1 MNDRQLRYALSVW
14 REQSFSR
21 AAEKLNV
28 SQPSISDQVRALEDE
43 IGFQIFKRTGR
54 GVEPTHKGQ
63 RFLME
68 ANEAIERLND
78 LSESAREL
86 RGGAPISI
94 KIGFASALARQIV
107 PQAMTA
113 LQPRIGNVRL
123 ETITAPTR
131 RILRFV
137 AEERLDA
144 GIAIETDRA
153 ALPPH
158 VRVES
163 FGTVKVMLALPPGHR
178 LARRNAGVDLSEIAD
193 EAMIVHE
200 PDVGYGARIRALL
213 AEHGVRPTVA
223 AVADDTETINFMV
236 RAGVGCALLPESAL
250 APDTKALLLKPGIE
264 LAMVLVRHERPASPA
279 TARLIDILSNS
290 LAAR

>member
-107 PQAMTA
+107 PHA
-113 LQPRIGNVRL
+113 LDLVQDS
-123 ETITAPTR
+123 TC
-131 RILRFV
+131 
-137 AEERLDA
+137 
-144 GIAIETDRA
+144 
-153 ALPPH
+153 H
-158 VRVES
+158 VR
-163 FGTVKVMLALPPGHR
+163 R
-178 LARRNAGVDLSEIAD
+178 
-193 EAMIVHE
+193 
-200 PDVGYGARIRALL
+200 
-213 AEHGVRPTVA
+213 
-223 AVADDTETINFMV
+223 
-236 RAGVGCALLPESAL
+236 
-250 APDTKALLLKPGIE
+250 
-264 LAMVLVRHERPASPA
+264 
-279 TARLIDILSNS
+279 
-290 LAAR
+290 

>member
-43 IGFQIFKRTGR
+43 IGFQIFNRTGR

-63 RFLME
+63 NFLIE
-68 ANEAIERLND
+68 AAEAVERLND
-78 LSESAREL
+78 LSETAREL

-94 KIGFASALARQIV
+94 KIGFASALARAIV

-113 LQPRIGNVRL
+113 LQPLIGNVRL

-144 GIAIETDRA
+144 GIAIETDNA

-158 VRVES
+158 VRIES
-163 FGTVKVMLALPPGHR
+163 FGRVKVMLALPPGHR
-178 LARRNAGVDLSEIAD
+178 LGRRNSAVDLAEIAD
-193 EAMIVHE
+193 EPMIVHE

-213 AEHGVRPTVA
+213 AERGLRPPVA
-223 AVADDTETINFMV
+223 AMADDTETINFMV
-236 RAGVGCALLPESAL
+236 HAGVGPALLPEISL
-250 APDTKALLLKPGIE
+250 APETKALPLKPAIE
-264 LAMVLVRHERPASPA
+264 LQMILVRHERPASPA
-279 TARLIDILSNS
+279 TARLIDALSKR
-290 LAAR
+290 LTE